1 VLTCAR
7 CDEPIDDGTE
17 AAIPHIRE
25 YEIEILH
32 YHPECRLR
40 MMIGGL
46 NHLLG
51 RCTCCGGTEP
61 PDPPE
66 MSRRQAALAAVAA
79 WRAQDNNK
87 RLANQRI
94 CG

>member
-1 VLTCAR
+1 
-7 CDEPIDDGTE
+7 
-17 AAIPHIRE
+17 
-25 YEIEILH
+25 
-32 YHPECRLR
+32 

-66 MSRRQAALAAVAA
+66 MTPRQAALAAVAA
-79 WRAQDNNK
+79 WRAIK
-87 RLANQRI
+87 
-94 CG
+94 